1 MLGHQRQP
9 QHAGQ
14 RRRGGPGGGCSRRL
28 AQACQG
34 LGNGIQHPV
43 GEVTGKGMQLS
54 ALGHQFGLLQRIA
67 RAIGVVQ
74 QGLFQRLDGQ
84 DQRRGQGLHA
94 VADAED
100 RQATVEHFLRRG
112 RGARQR
118 GRFRATG
125 QDDALGAERRDLGRV
140 VVPRPDFAV
149 DAQLAD
155 AAGNQLRVLRAEI
168 EDQDL
173 VVMDVGHGALSMQ

>member
-1 MLGHQRQP
+1 MAELALVSGF
-9 QHAGQ
+9 
-14 RRRGGPGGGCSRRL
+14 GGT
-28 AQACQG
+28 AQ
-34 LGNGIQHPV
+34 L
-43 GEVTGKGMQLS
+43 
-54 ALGHQFGLLQRIA
+54 
-67 RAIGVVQ
+67 
-74 QGLFQRLDGQ
+74 
-84 DQRRGQGLHA
+84 RGQGLHA

-100 RQATVEHFLRRG
+100 RQATVAHFLRRG

-118 GRFRATG
+118 GRLRATG
-125 QDDALGAERRDLGRV
+125 QDEALGAERRDLGRV

-173 VVMDVGHGALSMQ
+173 VVMDVGHGALAMQ